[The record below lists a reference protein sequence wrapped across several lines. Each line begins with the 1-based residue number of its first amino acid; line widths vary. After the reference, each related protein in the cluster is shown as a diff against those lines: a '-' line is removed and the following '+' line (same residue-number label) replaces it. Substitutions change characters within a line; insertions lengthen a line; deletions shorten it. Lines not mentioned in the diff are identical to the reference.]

1 MHGRSGDVN
10 APVKRFL
17 HGKPRNPLGYLTG
30 NCILFRVEMFFTHP
44 PKNFFFSEF
53 ERIALKLAAFFSFPA
68 LGRG

>member
-1 MHGRSGDVN
+1 
-10 APVKRFL
+10 L
-17 HGKPRNPLGYLTG
+17 HGKPRSPLGCLTS

-53 ERIALKLAAFFSFPA
+53 ERNALKLAAFFSFPA